1 MSDEQQK
8 EKRPLSMTRRYR
20 RGLVIVGLLCMMVT
34 LAIATVLFQRSYT
47 VRVDKYLSQICD
59 SVAAGYKA
67 QPTHDAVTLANLL
80 PESDTS
86 LRFSL
91 IDGGGTVLYD
101 SEAAA
106 GVVYDKDGKVY
117 AVDAPDLPSH
127 ADRPEF
133 IAAMADGSASATRES
148 LTMQEETHYYARR
161 IVTPEGTQ
169 VLRVGEDAEKTYQA
183 LERLRF
189 DWLAA
194 PGLEDAKVMSF
205 IKTLRNGGRGVKA
218 VVANATAP
226 DCEGIVNLCV
236 SGLTLED
243 GAMEAKDYAVR
254 VAALL
259 AALPLTRS
267 ATYVNLPEVVG
278 CDALAEPDA
287 DVDAGKLIIVPGREG
302 YRLGRAVNSLTTLTP
317 DKAAP
322 FQKIK
327 IVEGIDLI
335 RGDIAKAF
343 ESGYVGKVLND
354 YDNKLLL
361 VTAINAYLKGLEGDV
376 LDKTADNRCFV
387 SLSGQRSYLESRGTD
402 TSDMKDTDILKA
414 NTGSQVFLEAKLTF
428 CDAMED
434 LALVISM

>member
-1 MSDEQQK
+1 M
-8 EKRPLSMTRRYR
+8 
-20 RGLVIVGLLCMMVT
+20 G
-34 LAIATVLFQRSYT
+34 
-47 VRVDKYLSQICD
+47 
-59 SVAAGYKA
+59 
-67 QPTHDAVTLANLL
+67 L
-80 PESDTS
+80 PEIFISFQTAAVSAITRSARGVLAVAVKDATE
-86 LRFSL
+86 
-91 IDGGGTVLYD
+91 GGAA
-101 SEAAA
+101 EAAYKSLA
-106 GVVYDKDGKVY
+106 EVPEDKFFPENYRLLKLAFLAAPTKVW
-117 AVDAPDLPSH
+117 
-127 ADRPEF
+127 
-133 IAAMADGSASATRES
+133 
-148 LTMQEETHYYARR
+148 
-161 IVTPEGTQ
+161 

-194 PGLEDAKVMSF
+194 PGLEDARVMSF

-278 CDALAEPDA
+278 CDALAEPDEA
-287 DVDAGKLIIVPGREG
+287 VDAGKLIIVPGREG

-361 VTAINAYLKGLEGDV
+361 VTAINAYFKALEGDV
-376 LDKTADNRCFV
+376 LDKTADNACRV
-387 SLSGQRSYLESRGTD
+387 SLSGQRGWLESHGTD
-402 TSDMKDTDILKA
+402 TSEMSDAEILRA
-414 NTGSQVFLEAKLTF
+414 NTGSEVFLEASLTF

-434 LALVISM
+434 LTLRIAM

>member
-1 MSDEQQK
+1 M
-8 EKRPLSMTRRYR
+8 
-20 RGLVIVGLLCMMVT
+20 G
-34 LAIATVLFQRSYT
+34 
-47 VRVDKYLSQICD
+47 
-59 SVAAGYKA
+59 
-67 QPTHDAVTLANLL
+67 L
-80 PESDTS
+80 PEIFISFQTAAVSAITRSARGVLAVAVKDATA
-86 LRFSL
+86 
-91 IDGGGTVLYD
+91 GGAA
-101 SEAAA
+101 EAAYKSLA
-106 GVVYDKDGKVY
+106 EVPEDKFSPENYRLLKLAFLAAPTKVW
-117 AVDAPDLPSH
+117 
-127 ADRPEF
+127 
-133 IAAMADGSASATRES
+133 
-148 LTMQEETHYYARR
+148 
-161 IVTPEGTQ
+161 

-194 PGLEDAKVMSF
+194 PGLEDARVMSF

-254 VAALL
+254 VAAL
-259 AALPLTRS
+259 PLTRS

-287 DVDAGKLIIVPGREG
+287 DVDAGKLIIVPGRDG

-402 TSDMKDTDILKA
+402 TSEMKDTDILKA

>member
-1 MSDEQQK
+1 M
-8 EKRPLSMTRRYR
+8 
-20 RGLVIVGLLCMMVT
+20 G
-34 LAIATVLFQRSYT
+34 
-47 VRVDKYLSQICD
+47 
-59 SVAAGYKA
+59 
-67 QPTHDAVTLANLL
+67 L
-80 PESDTS
+80 PEIFISFQTAAVSAITRSARGVLAVAVKDATA
-86 LRFSL
+86 
-91 IDGGGTVLYD
+91 GGAA
-101 SEAAA
+101 EAAYKSLA
-106 GVVYDKDGKVY
+106 EVPEDKFSPENYRLLKLAFLAAPTKVW
-117 AVDAPDLPSH
+117 
-127 ADRPEF
+127 
-133 IAAMADGSASATRES
+133 
-148 LTMQEETHYYARR
+148 
-161 IVTPEGTQ
+161 

-194 PGLEDAKVMSF
+194 PGLEDARVMSF

-287 DVDAGKLIIVPGREG
+287 DVDAGKLIIVPGRDG

-354 YDNKLLL
+354 YDYKLLL

-402 TSDMKDTDILKA
+402 TSEMKDTDILKA

>member
-1 MSDEQQK
+1 M
-8 EKRPLSMTRRYR
+8 
-20 RGLVIVGLLCMMVT
+20 G
-34 LAIATVLFQRSYT
+34 
-47 VRVDKYLSQICD
+47 
-59 SVAAGYKA
+59 
-67 QPTHDAVTLANLL
+67 L
-80 PESDTS
+80 PEIFISFQTAAVSAITRSARGVLAVAVKDATEGGATEATYKS
-86 LRFSL
+86 LAEVPEDKFSPENYRL
-91 IDGGGTVLYD
+91 LKLAFL
-101 SEAAA
+101 AAPS
-106 GVVYDKDGKVY
+106 KVW
-117 AVDAPDLPSH
+117 
-127 ADRPEF
+127 
-133 IAAMADGSASATRES
+133 
-148 LTMQEETHYYARR
+148 
-161 IVTPEGTQ
+161 

-194 PGLEDAKVMSF
+194 PGLEDARVMSF

-361 VTAINAYLKGLEGDV
+361 VTAINTYLKGLEGDV

-387 SLSGQRSYLESRGTD
+387 SLSGQRSYLEGRGTD
-402 TSDMKDTDILKA
+402 TPR
-414 NTGSQVFLEAKLTF
+414 
-428 CDAMED
+428 
-434 LALVISM
+434 